1 MRPPR
6 AIQPMG
12 HEVGRVLG
20 TAGDHTRQM
29 GIVMHALQELQVLRM
44 PGQIQEYVP

>member
-20 TAGDHTRQM
+20 TAGDHARQM
-29 GIVMHALQELQVLRM
+29 AVVMHALHELQVLRT
-44 PGQIQEYVP
+44 PGQIQEYAP